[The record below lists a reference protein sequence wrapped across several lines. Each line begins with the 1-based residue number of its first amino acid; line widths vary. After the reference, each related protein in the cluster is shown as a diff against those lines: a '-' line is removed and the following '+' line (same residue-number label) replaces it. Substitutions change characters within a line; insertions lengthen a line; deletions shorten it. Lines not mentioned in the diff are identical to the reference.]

1 MISKYFRRI
10 PLDGLKFVVR
20 IGRGAVEDSSQTV
33 VEASR
38 RAGNSR
44 SRITRISPRL
54 V

>member
-10 PLDGLKFVVR
+10 PLDELECVVR
-20 IGRGAVEDSSQTV
+20 IGCGAVEDSSQAV

-38 RAGNSR
+38 RAGNSC
-44 SRITRISPRL
+44 SRIARISPRL